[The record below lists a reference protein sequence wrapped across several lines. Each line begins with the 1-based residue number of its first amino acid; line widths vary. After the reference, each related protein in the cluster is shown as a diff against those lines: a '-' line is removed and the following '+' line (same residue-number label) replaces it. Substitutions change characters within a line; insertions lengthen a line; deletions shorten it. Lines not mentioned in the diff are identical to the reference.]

1 MPLHMCGVKYR
12 NPTQRPAVNVN
23 DRHVRVT
30 DRTTG
35 ERKDQ
40 VFIGRVG
47 VHLVDVGEA
56 PQQRDTVFIGP
67 HVFQEELA
75 AIGSVP
81 APAMAATVT
90 ATVAATALAATT
102 LAATVTATFAL
113 CVAASGGGACGTD
126 QLCIRRIVRG
136 CHG

>member
-23 DRHVRVT
+23 DRHIRVT

-35 ERKDQ
+35 ERQNQ

-67 HVFQEELA
+67 HVLQEELA

-81 APAMAATVT
+81 APAMAATV
-90 ATVAATALAATT
+90 AATALAATT
-102 LAATVTATFAL
+102 LAATVAATFAL
-113 CVAASGGGACGTD
+113 RVAASGGCACGTD
-126 QLCIRRIVRG
+126 QLCIRRIV
-136 CHG
+136 